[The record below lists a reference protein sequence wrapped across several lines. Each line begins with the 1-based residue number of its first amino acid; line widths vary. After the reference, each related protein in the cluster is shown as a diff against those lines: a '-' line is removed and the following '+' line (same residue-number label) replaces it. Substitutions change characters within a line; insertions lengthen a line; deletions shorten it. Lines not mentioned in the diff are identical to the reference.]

1 MLNARVHRWVRER
14 VGGRRNLAAFLVVL
28 LSSVIIVVPIF
39 AFLFLLF
46 TQGAQLLREFAA
58 RVQEFDWTQIRE
70 IPLFRDVSAVL
81 DEVLPESTY
90 DGMDGD
96 FVDRVSGLA
105 QDLVQY
111 LLNYGVQLFGD
122 LADLVAKFFIFLFLL
137 FYIVRDGEQMVA
149 NLRRVIPMK
158 AAQTDRIFERIQA
171 VTRAVVFGALA
182 MAVLQ
187 GGLGA
192 VGLAIVGIPP
202 LVWGTLMGF
211 SSMIPVVGTGLVSV
225 PTTAYLFL
233 TQQYWE
239 AAFFFVWG
247 IILVGAVDN
256 YVRPFIMRGPAQM
269 SPFFVFLSIIGGL
282 ATFALPGLVY
292 GPLIIAFA
300 IIMVQIF
307 RDEYQHQ
314 LSPGAGT
321 RAG

>member
-1 MLNARVHRWVRER
+1 MLTAGIYRWFVDAL
-14 VGGRRNLAAFLVVL
+14 GGRRNLAAFLVVL
-28 LSSVIIVVPIF
+28 LSSLIIVIPVF

-46 TQGAQLLREFAA
+46 TQGAQLLREFTA
-58 RVQEFDWTQIRE
+58 QLQQFDWQGLRD
-70 IPLFRDVSAVL
+70 IPAFRDISAVL
-81 DEVLPESTY
+81 DRVLPESTF

-96 FVDRVSGLA
+96 FVDRITNLA
-105 QDLVQY
+105 QNLVQY
-111 LLNYGVQLFGD
+111 LLTYGVELFGD
-122 LADLVAKFFIFLFLL
+122 LADIVAKFFIFLFLL
-137 FYIVRDGEQMVA
+137 FYLVRDGARMVGDLKA
-149 NLRRVIPMK
+149 LIPMK
-158 AAQTDRIFERIQA
+158 SSQTDRIFQRIQA

-192 VGLAIVGIPP
+192 IGLVIVGIPA
-202 LVWGTLMGF
+202 LIWGTLMGF

-239 AAFFFVWG
+239 AAFFFMWG
-247 IILVGAVDN
+247 IVLVGTVDN

-269 SPFFVFLSIIGGL
+269 SPFFVFLAIIGGL
-282 ATFALPGLVY
+282 ATFGLPGLVY

-300 IIMVQIF
+300 MIMVQIY

-314 LSPGAGT
+314 LGS
-321 RAG
+321 